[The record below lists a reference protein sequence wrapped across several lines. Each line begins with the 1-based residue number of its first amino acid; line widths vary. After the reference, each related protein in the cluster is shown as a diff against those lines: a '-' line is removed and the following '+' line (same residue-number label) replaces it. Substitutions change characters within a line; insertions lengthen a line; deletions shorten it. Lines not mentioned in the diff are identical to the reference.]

1 MEHTILFAQPIKHG
15 ERMHIVR
22 RFLPRFVFVVVT
34 GALFAT
40 AAIAQQSSHS
50 ASPQSSHRAAPAQAP
65 LPKNIPPVAGPVK
78 TQYVMRYQEIKVG
91 TGDLAAPGQIYTV
104 NYTGWLASDGTK
116 FDSSYDRGKPIDF
129 PQGVKRVITGWD
141 QGFEGMHVGGKRR
154 LFIPYQLAYGEK
166 GRPPVIPPK
175 ANLIFDVE
183 LVAVRDLN
191 APAPITPPAQ
201 QPQAAPDRPKDQ

>member
-1 MEHTILFAQPIKHG
+1 MNLARRALPALAVIL
-15 ERMHIVR
+15 
-22 RFLPRFVFVVVT
+22 
-34 GALFAT
+34 AT
-40 AAIAQQSSHS
+40 AAIVLA
-50 ASPQSSHRAAPAQAP
+50 ATTPPQRRAPQTQ
-65 LPKNIPPVAGPVK
+65 LPKNIPPVAGPIK

-91 TGDLAAPGQIYTV
+91 TGDAAAAGQIYTV

-154 LFIPYQLAYGEK
+154 LFIPYQLAYGEN
-166 GRPPVIPPK
+166 GRPPVIPPR

-191 APAPITPPAQ
+191 APTPATPPAQ
-201 QPQAAPDRPKDQ
+201 